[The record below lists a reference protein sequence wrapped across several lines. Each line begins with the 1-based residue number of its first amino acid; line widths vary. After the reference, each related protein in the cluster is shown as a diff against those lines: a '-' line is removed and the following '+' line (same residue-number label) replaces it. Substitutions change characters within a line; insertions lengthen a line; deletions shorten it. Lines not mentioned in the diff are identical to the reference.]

1 MEVFIDSVAR
11 NTSQAAKSKIA
22 EWKNDIQNKYNKW
35 AERLSDHLVKQGL
48 KTESSVSANKY
59 LSNPVDEI
67 LRQDC
72 QKLIDEE
79 FPAGLVK
86 RLELLSKEDR
96 NEFMKAIVL
105 KASGIMDVYIAE
117 VKFFYPSSESETA
130 LFCVYDRGT
139 DTVYLNSYYISELD
153 QPQRT
158 EYLLKSIFRELK
170 YARQAAA
177 IFDNKN
183 YGYSDEILLDWAF
196 NFKYYTDSIDNFE
209 AYRKQAIEVDATNWA
224 NSLDTHSVLF

>member
-11 NTSQAAKSKIA
+11 NTCQATKSKIA
-22 EWKNDIQNKYNKW
+22 KWKNDIQNRYTKW
-35 AERLSDHLVKQGL
+35 NERLSGHYDKQDL
-48 KTESSVSANKY
+48 KTGLSVSANKY
-59 LSNPVDEI
+59 ISNSVDEN
-67 LRQDC
+67 LRKDC
-72 QKLIDEE
+72 QKFIDAD
-79 FPAGLVK
+79 FPLGLVK
-86 RLELLSKEDR
+86 RLESLSEDDR
-96 NEFMKAIVL
+96 NEFMKSIVI

-130 LFCVYDRGT
+130 LYCVYDRGT
-139 DTVYLNSYYISELD
+139 DTVYINSYYISELD

-183 YGYSDEILLDWAF
+183 YGYSNEILLDWAL

-224 NSLDTHSVLF
+224 NSLDNHSVLF